1 MATKPRVRRMFSIT
15 TELVT
20 KSREAALAKFQ
31 ACCLNYNDY
40 AKKLFGEE
48 YGIDKHLAFSLQF
61 SSISQ
66 DQAAPLPTP
75 DKMTDLF
82 PPAVMGGLEARFV
95 ERFKVLSYVER
106 VALALAASEGT
117 VNHARLRSVTSEH
130 PVDLSRTLQH
140 LTQAGMLES
149 TGGRGAVY

>member
-75 DKMTDLF
+75 DKK
-82 PPAVMGGLEARFV
+82 PCA
-95 ERFKVLSYVER
+95 
-106 VALALAASEGT
+106 
-117 VNHARLRSVTSEH
+117 
-130 PVDLSRTLQH
+130 
-140 LTQAGMLES
+140 QAWRPSQRS
-149 TGGRGAVY
+149 TG